1 MTRLVARVED
11 ARQMLSDLYELVEAL
26 DRRVPRLSM
35 AGEGQIAHEAAE
47 LRERAMSLILRI
59 EGASPQE

>member
-11 ARQMLSDLYELVEAL
+11 ARQMLTDLYELVEAL
-26 DRRVPRLSM
+26 DRRVPRLAI
-35 AGEGQIAHEAAE
+35 AGEDQIAQDAAE

-59 EGASPQE
+59 EGASPQN